1 MKDLLTDKLDWLEK
15 RLDQTD
21 TIEKSGRIL
30 NVNGLVIESE
40 GPEVALGEVCRI
52 ESPRSGE
59 SALQWWP
66 HQGNRGTPPPPRHGR
81 FRS

>member
-52 ESPRSGE
+52 ESPRSG
-59 SALQWWP
+59 
-66 HQGNRGTPPPPRHGR
+66 
-81 FRS
+81 